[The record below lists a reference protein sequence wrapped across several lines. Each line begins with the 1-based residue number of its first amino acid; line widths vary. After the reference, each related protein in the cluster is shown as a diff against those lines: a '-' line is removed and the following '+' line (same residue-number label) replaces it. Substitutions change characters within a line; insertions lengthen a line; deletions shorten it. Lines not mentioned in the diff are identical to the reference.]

1 VLDIILRAASPTSAL
16 SGTCTS
22 DELRSSI
29 ADQLGVLPW
38 NKSSDGDDGTE
49 GAAVPA

>member
-1 VLDIILRAASPTSAL
+1 MHVP
-16 SGTCTS
+16 
-22 DELRSSI
+22 DEPRRSI
-29 ADQLGVLPW
+29 ADQLGVLLW